1 MFILIRLFA
10 SDAKSPAAQKVSVKR
25 TVVGRGLGFKKIYY
39 LTKMGGFK
47 IQHFLQTQI

>member
-25 TVVGRGLGFKKIYY
+25 TVVGSGLGFKKYI
-39 LTKMGGFK
+39 T
-47 IQHFLQTQI
+47 LQK